1 MSEKKISLDY
11 KIEYLASCENKVDVE
26 VGNSTIAVKNLIS
39 IEEMISFVENA
50 VGMCFSSDGVYMPE
64 LRDLAIRGNIIAR
77 YTNIKMPT
85 ETPLIYALVYDNE
98 IFDKVMEHVNGAQV
112 KSIVYGIDK
121 RIELIN
127 SSNIASVNRDI
138 STVYQKMN
146 EFADK
151 ISLLFDGVTNEDL
164 LAISNAVVNGTI
176 DEKKLVEEM
185 HKMSIGEQN
194 G

>member
-1 MSEKKISLDY
+1 MSKKKVSLDN
-11 KIEYLASCENKVDVE
+11 KIGYLASCENEIIVE
-26 VGNSTIAVKNLIS
+26 VGNSTITVKRLIP
-39 IEEMISFVENA
+39 IEEMVSFVENA
-50 VGMCFSSDGVYMPE
+50 VSMCFTDDGVYMPE

-77 YTNIKMPT
+77 YTNIKMPDDT
-85 ETPLIYALVYDNE
+85 SLIYNLVYDNE
-98 IFDKVMEHVNGAQV
+98 LFNCVMEHINDAQI

-138 STVYQKMN
+138 NNVYQKMN
-146 EFADK
+146 DFTDK
-151 ISLLFDGVTNEDL
+151 ISLLFDGVTKEDL

-185 HKMSIGEQN
+185 HKLSVGEQD